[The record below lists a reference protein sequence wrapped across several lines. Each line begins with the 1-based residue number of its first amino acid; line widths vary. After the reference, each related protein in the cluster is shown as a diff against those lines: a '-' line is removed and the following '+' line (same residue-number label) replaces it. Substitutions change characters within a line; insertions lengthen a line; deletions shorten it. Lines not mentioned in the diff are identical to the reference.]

1 MFSTILIYGFIYLWL
16 RRKQRAGIITKT
28 AIRNATPLMIL
39 YPLIYTICTAPLASL
54 RIYVLAGHSVSLG
67 YFCMA
72 GTMIACNGWLD
83 VLLYASTRADIVFC
97 DLPPGEST
105 GLDTF
110 NFMGRSLQSSPTSE
124 ISNTGA
130 RSNLNSRN
138 ESQRVLGRGSRET
151 QSPDY
156 VYGMGKISA
165 KDEVAVSVD
174 SLVDGSVAISPIENE
189 TITSVHTSATW
200 DLRKANSLRSLDHIV

>member
-16 RRKQRAGIITKT
+16 RRKRQAGIISRT

-54 RIYVLAGHSVSLG
+54 RIYALAGHSVSLG

-110 NFMGRSLQSSPTSE
+110 NFMGRHLQPSPLSQR
-124 ISNTGA
+124 SNTGA
-130 RSNLNSRN
+130 RSNANDRKDL
-138 ESQRVLGRGSRET
+138 QRVLGSGT
-151 QSPDY
+151 QENPSH
-156 VYGMGKISA
+156 VYGMGTTGTEE
-165 KDEVAVSVD
+165 EVAVSVA
-174 SLVDGSVAISPIENE
+174 SLVDGSVAVSPIEND
-189 TITSVHTSATW
+189 TITQRAYKCYLGNEES
-200 DLRKANSLRSLDHIV
+200 K

>member
-16 RRKQRAGIITKT
+16 RRKQQAGIISKT

-54 RIYVLAGHSVSLG
+54 RIYALAGHSVSLG

-105 GLDTF
+105 GLNTF
-110 NFMGRSLQSSPTSE
+110 NFMGRHLQSSPTSQH
-124 ISNTGA
+124 SNTAA
-130 RSNLNSRN
+130 RSNANSQN
-138 ESQRVLGRGSRET
+138 DSTQALGRQSRDTQGSENL
-151 QSPDY
+151 
-156 VYGMGKISA
+156 YGMGQIGT
-165 KDEVAVSVD
+165 KDNIAVSVD
-174 SLVDGSVAISPIENE
+174 SLVNSSDAISPMESD
-189 TITSVHTSATW
+189 TITSATW
-200 DLRKANSLRSLDHIV
+200 DLRRHNSLKSLQTPV